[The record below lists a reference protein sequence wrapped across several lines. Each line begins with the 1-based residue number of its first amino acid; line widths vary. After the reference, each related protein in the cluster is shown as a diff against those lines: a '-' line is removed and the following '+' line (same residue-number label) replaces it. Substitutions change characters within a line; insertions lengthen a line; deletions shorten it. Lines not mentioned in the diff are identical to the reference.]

1 VTSARGFCTID
12 FECPREIADVA
23 LLGGRFM
30 NRTIGPIAALVLLA
44 SPALAQAPAADTR
57 ALAQALVVAD
67 GSRGQTQQQVAGL
80 ESKFSQLIVGAL
92 GPLDRAR
99 EAKVK
104 AMAERS
110 LAPTTDRI
118 VNAKVQFYAAN
129 FSAAE
134 LSEILAFLRSTAG
147 GSDTAKLPAMRA
159 AVARVLLSSPAE
171 RKAAR
176 EAGRAAFAAAPAP
189 KRDLIE
195 RILLAQD
202 VEGQSR
208 RDGAALAKT
217 LSAVTHRAGA
227 GQPTAADDD
236 YAATVVAI
244 EQGFYATN
252 FIYYHLAVIAA
263 YLESP
268 GGKAALA
275 RAPVLRRTVGE
286 VVRVQLETALAAID
300 RDACGAIACTAEQ
313 RSGLDDF
320 SGVFRRMLPLFTA
333 LGD

>member
-1 VTSARGFCTID
+1 MD
-12 FECPREIADVA
+12 
-23 LLGGRFM
+23 
-30 NRTIGPIAALVLLA
+30 RTIGLIGALVLLA
-44 SPALAQAPAADTR
+44 SPALAQAPTPAAAPDTR
-57 ALAQALVVAD
+57 ALARALVAAD
-67 GSRGQTQQQVAGL
+67 GARGRTRQQVAAL
-80 ESKFSQLIVGAL
+80 QNRFSQLIVGAL

-104 AMAERS
+104 AIADQA
-110 LAPTTDRI
+110 LAPTTDKI
-118 VNAKVQFYAAN
+118 VGAEVQFYAAN

-134 LSEILAFLRSTAG
+134 LSEILAFLESTAG
-147 GSDTAKLPAMRA
+147 QSETAKLPAMRA
-159 AVARVLLSSPAE
+159 AVAKVFLSSPAE

-202 VEGQSR
+202 VEGQAR

-217 LSAVTHRAGA
+217 LSAVTRRSGA
-227 GQPTAADDD
+227 GQPTAMDDD

-268 GGKAALA
+268 AGKTALA

-286 VVRVQLETALAAID
+286 VVRAQLETALAAVD
-300 RDACGAIACTAEQ
+300 RDACGAIACTTEQ